1 MKSLVHPPHRAR
13 SRHIMAIVCLLAA
26 ALIAGGFAHRTTHAD
41 DHQQGGSA
49 LRFGER
55 TTGSL
60 DDSEFRQLFAFDGRA
75 NEVISLV
82 MTRTNGDL
90 DPYLVVTNEDGTIL
104 ALSDDDGESTNAEI
118 PFKRLPATG
127 RYFVI
132 ATRFGQEHGSTA
144 GEYSLQM
151 DRVGTE
157 ADENTVLQY
166 GDSIFGRVT
175 AQEPTTFY
183 FLRAQRGDV
192 INITMRRTSGDLDPQ
207 LELATADGIVLITND
222 DDPNA
227 EGTLDAE
234 ISTYTIL
241 EDGVYLIIATRFG
254 RESGQTTG
262 SYVVS
267 VEQVPADL
275 LGITPQNALLID
287 YGMTLNGEIDD
298 EIVARYFHFQARR
311 GDVITATLSGTAGNL
326 DPLLKLLD
334 NNLNELALDDDSG
347 SERDARIAAFTI
359 PATGTYY
366 LVAARSGEEDGRTE
380 GQFSLEIN
388 GRPGVAGGQALE
400 ITYGAT
406 VSGQI
411 SNTNASEEYLF
422 FGQQGDTIR
431 ITMSRASGDLDSLI
445 TLYDSDRKQIAF
457 DDDGGDEKDA
467 LISNYVL
474 PEDAM
479 YILVASR
486 FERELGQTSGAYIL
500 TLELIR
506 GAR

>member
-1 MKSLVHPPHRAR
+1 MKSLGHPPHNAR
-13 SRHIMAIVCLLAA
+13 PWHITAIMWLLAA
-26 ALIAGGFAHRTTHAD
+26 MLIAGSFAGWTAYAD
-41 DHQQGGSA
+41 DHQQGGSI
-49 LRFGER
+49 LQLGEKV
-55 TTGSL
+55 TGSL
-60 DDSEFRQLFAFDGRA
+60 DNSEFRQLHVFDGRA
-75 NEVISLV
+75 NEVISLI
-82 MTRTNGDL
+82 MTRINGDL
-90 DPYLVVTNEDGTIL
+90 DPYLIMTDEDGTIL
-104 ALSDDDGESTNAEI
+104 ALSDDDGVSTNAEI

-132 ATRFGQEHGSTA
+132 ATRFGQEHGSTS
-144 GEYSLQM
+144 GEYSLLI
-151 DRVGTE
+151 DRVGAE

-175 AQEPTTFY
+175 AQQPTAFY
-183 FLRAQRGDV
+183 FLRARRGDV

-234 ISTYTIL
+234 ISAYTIL
-241 EDGVYLIIATRFG
+241 DDGVYLIIATRFG
-254 RESGQTTG
+254 RESGQTAG
-262 SYVVS
+262 SYVLS
-267 VEQVPADL
+267 VDQIPVES
-275 LGITPQNALLID
+275 LGNSPQNARLID
-287 YGMTLNGEIDD
+287 YGMILNGEIDD
-298 EIVARYFHFQARR
+298 RLVARYFHFQARR
-311 GDVITATLSGTAGNL
+311 GDVITVTLSGTAGNL

-334 NNLNELALDDDSG
+334 SDLHELAQDDDTG
-347 SERDARIAAFTI
+347 GGRDARIAAFTI

-366 LVAARSGEEDGRTE
+366 LVATRSGEEDGRTE

-388 GRPGVAGGQALE
+388 GRPGIAGGQALE
-400 ITYGAT
+400 IMYGAT

-411 SNTNASEEYLF
+411 SDTNASEEYLF

-457 DDDGGDEKDA
+457 DDDSGEGKDA
-467 LISNYVL
+467 LVSNYVL
-474 PEDAM
+474 PDDAR

-486 FERELGQTSGAYIL
+486 FERELGQTSGAYL
-500 TLELIR
+500 LMLELIR
-506 GAR
+506 SAR